1 MWRWRARIAD
11 RGSRKAGA
19 EAAATAWAAAPTI
32 GHWPWSGPWPWRIA
46 PSDVSGA
53 TFHAGGGHLGQA
65 FGHARLPA
73 RPGGAPALDDLGRQ
87 TQTDQLTRAG
97 RTRATAP
104 VDHDAGQHRVG
115 EFRKLPV
122 LVGLH
127 CVRVHALE
135 VGAQGT
141 ARGGCGHGR
150 WPFAC

>member
-1 MWRWRARIAD
+1 MGRGTDDRPLAVERPMAVAD
-11 RGSRKAGA
+11 RPERRVRRHVSR
-19 EAAATAWAAAPTI
+19 
-32 GHWPWSGPWPWRIA
+32 
-46 PSDVSGA
+46 
-53 TFHAGGGHLGQA
+53 GGGHLGQA
-65 FGHARLPA
+65 LGHARLPA

-97 RTRATAP
+97 RTRATAL
-104 VDHDAGQHRVG
+104 VDHGAGQHRVG

-135 VGAQGT
+135 VVAQGT